1 MRTFNNRQMSAAFKK
16 LGFRKS
22 DLQLTRMGISYKH
35 PWSKAL
41 FTFAKAEN
49 GGIACS
55 APGEDKMW
63 SFPIGLTQEKFE
75 AFEQAGIRFPLVEGS
90 NADQIGIREVLL
102 CIARGFGEMLEEEVE
117 CDECGEVEYRAH
129 MVQGP
134 NGLLIHEDCVEEVAD
149 WNEHPDAF
157 TKRMLERRAQQQ
169 QQESE
174 V

>member
-1 MRTFNNRQMSAAFKK
+1 MRTFTNRQMSAAFKK
-16 LGFRKS
+16 LGFNKS
-22 DLQLTRMGISYKH
+22 NLQLARNGLSYKH
-35 PWSKAL
+35 PLSGAL

-49 GGIACS
+49 GGITCS
-55 APGEDKMW
+55 APGEDKLW

-75 AFEQAGIRFPLVEGS
+75 AFEQAGIRFPWVEGS
-90 NADQIGIREVLL
+90 NADQIGVREVLL
-102 CIARGFGEMLEEEVE
+102 CIARGFGEMLEEEVK